1 MSRGAGEQGSRG
13 DCSPPAPLPPCTP
26 AYYEASILDKA
37 IITAAL
43 TGAQQG
49 KEANPNLPE
58 QPDEIAQ
65 QAIECWRAG
74 AAIIHIH
81 ARDAY
86 GKATSD
92 VRVFRRIVEGI
103 RAAGCN
109 VVINLTT
116 GGAIAGLPL
125 RERIVVVPELKPE
138 IASFSVGAAMVG
150 RYDAEQ
156 KRWARDFTMPI
167 SYADME
173 TIARTM
179 QENGVRPELEVYDA
193 GMLNN
198 VAMLR
203 EQGWLADPLW
213 INFVMGI
220 VGQVTPATPKNLM
233 HLVESLPPA
242 ARALWL
248 VSAIGGR
255 AHWQMAAVAMALGG
269 HARTGLED
277 NVYIERGVLASGN
290 AQMVE
295 KMARI
300 ARDIGREIATP
311 DDAREMLRLRK

>member
-1 MSRGAGEQGSRG
+1 M
-13 DCSPPAPLPPCTP
+13 T
-26 AYYEASILDKA
+26 DKL

-58 QPDEIAQ
+58 QPDEIIQ

-74 AAIIHIH
+74 AAIVHIH
-81 ARDAY
+81 ARDEH

-92 VRVFRRIVEGI
+92 VNVFRRIVEGI
-103 RAAGCN
+103 RAAGCD
-109 VVINLTT
+109 VIINLTT

-125 RERIVVVPELKPE
+125 RERIAVVPELKPE

-167 SYADME
+167 SYAEME

-179 QENGVRPELEVYDA
+179 LENGVRPELEVYDA

-198 VAMLR
+198 IAILR
-203 EQGWLADPLW
+203 EQGWLSDPLW

-220 VGQVTPATPKNLM
+220 PGQVTAATPKNLL
-233 HLVESLPPA
+233 HLVESLPPN
-242 ARALWL
+242 ALWL

-255 AHWQMAAVAMALGG
+255 AHWSMAAVAMALGG
-269 HARTGLED
+269 HVRTGLED
-277 NVYIERGVLASGN
+277 NVYIEKGMLASGN

-295 KMARI
+295 KMARL
-300 ARDIGREIATP
+300 AREIGREIATP
-311 DDAREMLRLRK
+311 REARQMLRLK

>member
-1 MSRGAGEQGSRG
+1 MM
-13 DCSPPAPLPPCTP
+13 DNL
-26 AYYEASILDKA
+26 

-58 QPDEIAQ
+58 QPDEIIQ

-74 AAIIHIH
+74 AAVVHIH
-81 ARDAY
+81 ARDER

-92 VRVFRRIVEGI
+92 VGVFRCIVEGI
-103 RAAGCN
+103 RAAGCEA
-109 VVINLTT
+109 VINLTT

-125 RERIVVVPELKPE
+125 AERIAVVPQLKPE

-150 RYDAEQ
+150 RYDAE
-156 KRWARDFTMPI
+156 KKKWARDFTMPI

-179 QENGVRPELEVYDA
+179 LDNGVRPELEVYDA

-198 VAMLR
+198 VAILR
-203 EQGWLADPLW
+203 EQSWLSDPLW

-220 VGQVTPATPKNLM
+220 PGQVTTTTPKNLL
-233 HLVESLPPA
+233 HLVESLPPEA
-242 ARALWL
+242 MWL

-255 AHWQMAAVAMALGG
+255 AHWAMAAMVMAMGG
-269 HARTGLED
+269 HVRTGLED
-277 NVYIERGVLASGN
+277 NVYLERGTLASGN

-295 KMARI
+295 KIVRLARE
-300 ARDIGREIATP
+300 IGREIATP
-311 DDAREMLRLRK
+311 DETREMLDLRHDEHD

>member
-1 MSRGAGEQGSRG
+1 M
-13 DCSPPAPLPPCTP
+13 
-26 AYYEASILDKA
+26 DKL

-49 KEANPNLPE
+49 KEANPSLPE
-58 QPDEIAQ
+58 QPDEIVQ

-74 AAIIHIH
+74 AAIVHLH

-86 GKATSD
+86 GKSVSD
-92 VRVFRRIVEGI
+92 VRVFRRIVEEI

-125 RERIVVVPELKPE
+125 RERIAVVPELGPE

-156 KRWARDFTMPI
+156 KRWTRDFTMPI

-173 TIARTM
+173 IIARTM
-179 QENGVRPELEVYDA
+179 LENGVRPELEVYDA
-193 GMLNN
+193 GMWNN
-198 VAMLR
+198 VAMLHK
-203 EQGWLADPLW
+203 QGWLSDPLW

-220 VGQVTPATPKNLM
+220 AGQVTPATPKNLL
-233 HLVESLPPA
+233 HIVESLPPN
-242 ARALWL
+242 ALWL

-255 AHWQMAAVAMALGG
+255 MHWAMAAVAMALGG

-277 NVYIERGVLASGN
+277 NVYVERGVLASGN

-295 KMARI
+295 KMVRL

-311 DDAREMLRLRK
+311 AEARKILQLKPQVPSF

>member
-1 MSRGAGEQGSRG
+1 MEGK
-13 DCSPPAPLPPCTP
+13 L
-26 AYYEASILDKA
+26 

-49 KEANPNLPE
+49 KEANLNLPE
-58 QPDEIAQ
+58 QPDEIVR

-74 AAIIHIH
+74 AAIVHIH
-81 ARDAY
+81 ARDER

-92 VRVFRRIVEGI
+92 VSVFRRIIEGI
-103 RAAGCN
+103 RAAGCD

-125 RERIVVVPELKPE
+125 RERIAVVPELKPE

-150 RYDAEQ
+150 RYDAEKQ
-156 KRWARDFTMPI
+156 KWARDFTMPI

-173 TIARTM
+173 IIARTM
-179 QENGVRPELEVYDA
+179 LENGVRPELEVYDA

-198 VAMLR
+198 IAILR
-203 EQGWLADPLW
+203 EQGWLSDPLW

-220 VGQVTPATPKNLM
+220 PGQVTPATPKNLM
-233 HLVESLPPA
+233 HLVETLRVPSNA
-242 ARALWL
+242 QWT

-255 AHWQMAAVAMALGG
+255 AHWQMVALAMILGG

-277 NVYIERGVLASGN
+277 NVYIERGTLASGN

-295 KMARI
+295 KVARI
-300 ARDIGREIATP
+300 AREIGREVASP
-311 DDAREMLRLRK
+311 AQARETLGLKR

>member
-1 MSRGAGEQGSRG
+1 V
-13 DCSPPAPLPPCTP
+13 
-26 AYYEASILDKA
+26 DKL

-49 KEANPNLPE
+49 KEGNPNLPE
-58 QPDEIAQ
+58 QPDEIVR

-74 AAIIHIH
+74 AAIVHIH
-81 ARDAY
+81 ARDER

-92 VRVFRRIVEGI
+92 VRVFRCIVEGI
-103 RAAGCN
+103 RAAGCD

-116 GGAIAGLPL
+116 GGAIAGLSL
-125 RERIVVVPELKPE
+125 RERIAVVPELQPE

-150 RYDAEQ
+150 RYDAER

-167 SYADME
+167 SYADMQ

-179 QENGVRPELEVYDA
+179 LENGVRPELEVYDA

-198 VAMLR
+198 IAILR
-203 EQGWLADPLW
+203 EQGWLTDPLW

-220 VGQVTPATPKNLM
+220 PGQVTAATPKNLLY
-233 HLVESLPPA
+233 LVENLPPN
-242 ARALWL
+242 ARWL
-248 VSAIGGR
+248 VSVIGGR
-255 AHWQMAAVAMALGG
+255 VHWQMAAVAMALGG

-277 NVYIERGVLASGN
+277 NVYIEKSMLASGN

-295 KMARI
+295 KMVRI
-300 ARDIGREIATP
+300 AREIGREVATP
-311 DDAREMLRLRK
+311 DEAREMLRLR

>member
-1 MSRGAGEQGSRG
+1 M
-13 DCSPPAPLPPCTP
+13 
-26 AYYEASILDKA
+26 DKL

-58 QPDEIAQ
+58 QPDEIIR
-65 QAIECWRAG
+65 QAVECWRAG
-74 AAIIHIH
+74 VAIVHIH
-81 ARDAY
+81 ARDAR

-92 VRVFRRIVEGI
+92 VSVFRHIVEGI
-103 RAAGCN
+103 RAAGCD

-125 RERIVVVPELKPE
+125 RERIAVVPELKPE

-150 RYDAEQ
+150 RYDPEK
-156 KRWARDFTMPI
+156 KRWARDFTLPI

-173 TIARTM
+173 IIARTM

-198 VAMLR
+198 ITILH
-203 EQGWLADPLW
+203 EQGWLTNPLW

-220 VGQVTPATPKNLM
+220 PGQVTAATPKNLM
-233 HLVESLPPA
+233 HLVESLPPN
-242 ARALWL
+242 ALWL

-255 AHWQMAAVAMALGG
+255 VHWQMAALAMALGG

-295 KMARI
+295 KMVRLAREV
-300 ARDIGREIATP
+300 GREVATP
-311 DDAREMLRLRK
+311 DDARELLRLRK

>member
-1 MSRGAGEQGSRG
+1 M
-13 DCSPPAPLPPCTP
+13 
-26 AYYEASILDKA
+26 DKL

-49 KEANPNLPE
+49 KEANPNLPT
-58 QPDEIAQ
+58 QPDEIIQ

-74 AAIIHIH
+74 AAIVHIH
-81 ARDAY
+81 ARDER

-103 RAAGCN
+103 RAAGSA

-125 RERIVVVPELKPE
+125 RERIAVVPELKPE

-150 RYDAEQ
+150 KYDADKQ
-156 KRWARDFTMPI
+156 KWTRDFTMPL
-167 SYADME
+167 SYAELE

-179 QENGVRPELEVYDA
+179 LENSVRPELEVYDA

-203 EQGWLADPLW
+203 EQGWLSEPLW
-213 INFVMGI
+213 VNFVMGLA
-220 VGQVTPATPKNLM
+220 GQVTAATPKNLM
-233 HLVESLPPA
+233 FLAESLPSN
-242 ARALWL
+242 ALWL

-255 AHWQMAAVAMALGG
+255 AHWSTAAVAMALGG
-269 HARTGLED
+269 HVRTGLED
-277 NVYIERGVLASGN
+277 NVYIERGVLANGN
-290 AQMVE
+290 AQLVE
-295 KMARI
+295 KMVRLAREM
-300 ARDIGREIATP
+300 GREIATP
-311 DDAREMLRLRK
+311 EEAREMLKLASKRTSSY

>member
-1 MSRGAGEQGSRG
+1 M
-13 DCSPPAPLPPCTP
+13 
-26 AYYEASILDKA
+26 DKL

-58 QPDEIAQ
+58 QPDEIATQ
-65 QAIECWRAG
+65 TIDCWRAG
-74 AAIIHIH
+74 AAVVHIH
-81 ARDAY
+81 ARDKQ

-92 VRVFRRIVEGI
+92 VAVFREIVDGI
-103 RAAGCN
+103 RAAGCD

-125 RERIVVVPELKPE
+125 AGRIAVVPELKPE

-150 RYDAEQ
+150 RYDPAQ
-156 KRWARDFTMPI
+156 QRWIRDFTMPI

-179 QENGVRPELEVYDA
+179 LANGVKPELEVYDPA
-193 GMLNN
+193 MLNN
-198 VAMLR
+198 VAILR

-220 VGQVTPATPKNLM
+220 PGQVTAATPKNLLHM
-233 HLVESLPPA
+233 VETLSVLPDTH
-242 ARALWL
+242 WL

-255 AHWQMAAVAMALGG
+255 THFRMAAMAMAMGG
-269 HARTGLED
+269 HVRTGLED
-277 NVYIERGVLASGN
+277 NVYLERGVLADGN

-295 KMARI
+295 KMVRLARE
-300 ARDIGREIATP
+300 IGRKVASP
-311 DDAREMLRLRK
+311 DEARGLLKLGNSGA

>member
-1 MSRGAGEQGSRG
+1 M
-13 DCSPPAPLPPCTP
+13 
-26 AYYEASILDKA
+26 DKL
-37 IITAAL
+37 IVTCAL

-58 QPDEIAQ
+58 QPDEIIR

-74 AAIIHIH
+74 AAIVHIH
-81 ARDAY
+81 ARDER

-92 VRVFRRIVEGI
+92 VGVFRHIIEGI
-103 RAAGCN
+103 RGAGCD

-125 RERIVVVPELKPE
+125 RERIAVVPELKPE

-173 TIARTM
+173 IIARTM
-179 QENGVRPELEVYDA
+179 LENGVRPELEVYDA

-198 VAMLR
+198 IAMLR
-203 EQGWLADPLW
+203 EQGWLGDPLW

-220 VGQVTPATPKNLM
+220 AGQVTPATPKNLL
-233 HLVESLPPA
+233 HLVETLRVPSN
-242 ARALWL
+242 ALWL

-277 NVYIERGVLASGN
+277 NVYVERGVLASGN

-295 KMARI
+295 KMVRL

-311 DDAREMLRLRK
+311 AEARKILQLKPQVPSF

>member
-1 MSRGAGEQGSRG
+1 M
-13 DCSPPAPLPPCTP
+13 
-26 AYYEASILDKA
+26 DKL

-49 KEANPNLPE
+49 KEANPSLPE
-58 QPDEIAQ
+58 QPDEIVQ

-74 AAIIHIH
+74 AAIVHLH

-86 GKATSD
+86 GKSVSD
-92 VRVFRRIVEGI
+92 VRVFRRIVEEI

-125 RERIVVVPELKPE
+125 RERIAVVPELGPE

-156 KRWARDFTMPI
+156 KRWTRDFTMPI

-173 TIARTM
+173 IIARTM
-179 QENGVRPELEVYDA
+179 LENGVRPELEVYDA

-198 VAMLR
+198 VAMLHK
-203 EQGWLADPLW
+203 QGWLSDPLW

-220 VGQVTPATPKNLM
+220 AGQVTPATPKNLL
-233 HLVESLPPA
+233 HLVESLPPN
-242 ARALWL
+242 ALWL

-255 AHWQMAAVAMALGG
+255 MHWAMAAVAMALGG

-277 NVYIERGVLASGN
+277 NVYVERGVLASGN

-295 KMARI
+295 KMVRL

-311 DDAREMLRLRK
+311 AEARKILQLKPQVPSF

>member
-1 MSRGAGEQGSRG
+1 M
-13 DCSPPAPLPPCTP
+13 
-26 AYYEASILDKA
+26 DKL

-49 KEANPNLPE
+49 KEANPSLPE
-58 QPDEIAQ
+58 QPDEIVQ

-74 AAIIHIH
+74 AAIVHLH

-86 GKATSD
+86 GKSASD

-198 VAMLR
+198 IAMLR
-203 EQGWLADPLW
+203 EEGWLGDPLW

-220 VGQVTPATPKNLM
+220 AGQVTPATPKNLL
-233 HLVESLPPA
+233 HLVESLPPN
-242 ARALWL
+242 ALWL

-277 NVYIERGVLASGN
+277 NVYVERGVLASGN

-295 KMARI
+295 KMTRL

-311 DDAREMLRLRK
+311 AEARKILQLKQQIPSS

>member
-1 MSRGAGEQGSRG
+1 MM
-13 DCSPPAPLPPCTP
+13 
-26 AYYEASILDKA
+26 DKL
-37 IITAAL
+37 IVTAAL

-58 QPDEIAQ
+58 QPDEIIR
-65 QAIECWRAG
+65 QAVECWRAG
-74 AAIIHIH
+74 AAIVHLH
-81 ARDAY
+81 ARDER

-103 RAAGCN
+103 RAAGCD

-125 RERIVVVPELKPE
+125 RERIAVVPELKPE

-167 SYADME
+167 SYTDME

-179 QENGVRPELEVYDA
+179 LDNGVRPELEVYDA

-198 VAMLR
+198 AAILR

-220 VGQVTPATPKNLM
+220 PGQVTTTTPKNLL
-233 HLVESLPPA
+233 HLAESLPPKA
-242 ARALWL
+242 MWL

-255 AHWQMAAVAMALGG
+255 AHWPMAAMALALGG
-269 HARTGLED
+269 HVRTGLED

-295 KMARI
+295 KMVRLARE
-300 ARDIGREIATP
+300 IGREVAT
-311 DDAREMLRLRK
+311 AEETREILRISNYPGVTK

>member
-1 MSRGAGEQGSRG
+1 MGK
-13 DCSPPAPLPPCTP
+13 L
-26 AYYEASILDKA
+26 

-58 QPDEIAQ
+58 QPEEIIR
-65 QAIECWRAG
+65 QAVECWRAG
-74 AAIIHIH
+74 AAIVHLH
-81 ARDAY
+81 ARDER

-92 VRVFRRIVEGI
+92 VKVFHRIVEGI
-103 RAAGCN
+103 RAAGCD
-109 VVINLTT
+109 VAINLTT

-125 RERIVVVPELKPE
+125 AERIAVVPELKPE

-150 RYDAEQ
+150 GYDAEK

-173 TIARTM
+173 AIARTM
-179 QENGVRPELEVYDA
+179 LENGVKPELEVYDA

-198 VAMLR
+198 VAILR
-203 EQGWLADPLW
+203 EQGWLGDPLW

-220 VGQVTPATPKNLM
+220 PGQVTAATPKNLL
-233 HLVESLPPA
+233 HLVETLRVPPN
-242 ARALWL
+242 ALWL

-255 AHWQMAAVAMALGG
+255 AHWPMAAVAMALGG
-269 HARTGLED
+269 HVRTGLED

-295 KMARI
+295 KMVRLARE
-300 ARDIGREIATP
+300 IGREVATA
-311 DDAREMLRLRK
+311 DEARAVLGFGMGNMVTR

>member
-1 MSRGAGEQGSRG
+1 M
-13 DCSPPAPLPPCTP
+13 
-26 AYYEASILDKA
+26 DKL

-58 QPDEIAQ
+58 QPDEIIQ

-74 AAIIHIH
+74 AAIVHIH
-81 ARDAY
+81 ARDER
-86 GKATSD
+86 GKATAE

-103 RAAGCN
+103 RAAGCD

-125 RERIVVVPELKPE
+125 RERIAVVPELKPE

-150 RYDAEQ
+150 RYDAAQ

-167 SYADME
+167 SYAEME

-179 QENGVRPELEVYDA
+179 LENGVRPELEVYDA

-198 VAMLR
+198 IAILR
-203 EQGWLADPLW
+203 EQGWLSDPLW
-213 INFVMGI
+213 INCVMGMA
-220 VGQVTPATPKNLM
+220 GQVTPATPKNLL
-233 HLVESLPPA
+233 HLVESLPPN
-242 ARALWL
+242 ALWL

-255 AHWQMAAVAMALGG
+255 MHWQMAAVAIALGG
-269 HARTGLED
+269 HVRTGLED

-295 KMARI
+295 KMVRLT
-300 ARDIGREIATP
+300 REIGREVATAEE
-311 DDAREMLRLRK
+311 AREILGLRK